1 MIILLSITII
11 LLILF
16 IEPTYQQEATLT
28 TTPIVCNGPFYNSA
42 TNFDDDLANYDDVRP
57 DHNKFK
63 ATGQLCCDGN
73 AHVIINSSVTSIPHG
88 ILLLLFFIISNYV

>member
-28 TTPIVCNGPFYNSA
+28 TSPTTTPIVCNGPFYNSA
-42 TNFDDDLANYDDVRP
+42 TNFDDDLANYDDFRP

-73 AHVIINSSVTSIPHG
+73 EH
-88 ILLLLFFIISNYV
+88 L